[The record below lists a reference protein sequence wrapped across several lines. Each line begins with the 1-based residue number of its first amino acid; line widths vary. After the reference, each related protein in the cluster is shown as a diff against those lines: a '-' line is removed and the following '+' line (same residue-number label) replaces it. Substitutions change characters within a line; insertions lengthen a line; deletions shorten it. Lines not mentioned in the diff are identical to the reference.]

1 MGGPGPVQ
9 VTGPDHT
16 DIFFVA
22 LSVKFNIKY
31 SVLTAGSLHQAD
43 DREIKGQW

>member
-1 MGGPGPVQ
+1 MGGSGPVQ

-16 DIFFVA
+16 DIVFVA
-22 LSVKFNIKY
+22 LSVNFNIKY
-31 SVLTAGSLHQAD
+31 SVLTAGRLHQAD